1 MADLDD
7 SPHSNSSATT
17 AAVNYVDIKLHGI
30 SNLPPSFLADSGAAP
45 MFADHPFRYAVDLSI
60 GDSKASLTNGRL
72 LSHLSMYDRFVS
84 NAALAP
90 AALESIGG
98 ESGRGGDVPSSVK
111 APNRPQASST
121 PATPVPAGDIGI
133 PGLKPE
139 TPPPAGG
146 ASTAANSALLEEIAS
161 APVQLLWVLSAESD
175 LAEARENGEA
185 AGGAKKDAKGAAAKG
200 KGAAAA
206 SPSTAE
212 LIKPVAPNFDSP
224 HPTCIARLLLSPQQ
238 VEQLEACLEQSLPL
252 NLTFRRSLRVGC
264 PADWEDLQEAR
275 FSACI
280 AVPLS
285 ALKEPGTVTTT
296 ATVPLIP
303 AVVDVPR
310 DDDKGKKKAP
320 VKKGKGS
327 APSILTDE
335 MDASSE
341 HPYLANQTQAHV
353 TVTFATALTRLPQS
367 RPRPDLQPTDLIPT
381 RLRAPKRPMDATK
394 TFAAEIE
401 SLTQRIVKEYR
412 EHVASS
418 DNNTNHVDENIS
430 EVNGEELRASFL
442 NYLQSSGQAHA
453 YKQLLIPT
461 VQAVVKEKFVRQPN
475 PSKEELNKVTNEL
488 YTYLTDTMHATIH
501 RLFHTAEKQQRTTR
515 SSLDGMSPSERWK
528 RRAMEAEVMRE
539 YGLAAKYHQ
548 ERLGSVNPESAGAS
562 NTSED
567 SLPNIWTEYAE
578 FSLRVRDALKAEQA
592 YREALALDYAHL
604 PSLIGYGL
612 LLLNSNRYQEAE
624 VFLQSAVDL
633 QPNMLTWGCLALL
646 YDMKALSLPDTPQSE
661 TQRLQFVR
669 ESKYSITQATRP
681 AASSS
686 SEGSSAAPTD
696 ATASDAYLHISRHCV
711 DLYLEDLANLSL
723 VRCTA
728 SDVVELLYATIY
740 YQTEQYEDAV
750 ATLSKIVES
759 NGSATAP
766 RILYGDVLYAMGQ
779 HAEAESMY
787 NAAMRIDPFC
797 GSGPSYVRLGNMC
810 ASLGKYRDALAAFIS
825 GAKVWPCG
833 LTWLGVG
840 ISYYRMEDMM
850 RAEQALNQSNILNNL
865 NPKTWAFIALLCL
878 RQRREDEAD
887 QAFNQAI
894 KQGLDD
900 AFLIAEVGVEQLR
913 IGRARV
919 AEMCFRRSITV
930 ADDVNTHMQLG
941 RALCV
946 MKRFAEAREE
956 FQLVAA
962 TTTSDAQRAKAE
974 EQLST
979 IPSTA

>member
-1 MADLDD
+1 
-7 SPHSNSSATT
+7 
-17 AAVNYVDIKLHGI
+17 
-30 SNLPPSFLADSGAAP
+30 
-45 MFADHPFRYAVDLSI
+45 
-60 GDSKASLTNGRL
+60 
-72 LSHLSMYDRFVS
+72 
-84 NAALAP
+84 
-90 AALESIGG
+90 
-98 ESGRGGDVPSSVK
+98 
-111 APNRPQASST
+111 
-121 PATPVPAGDIGI
+121 
-133 PGLKPE
+133 
-139 TPPPAGG
+139 
-146 ASTAANSALLEEIAS
+146 
-161 APVQLLWVLSAESD
+161 
-175 LAEARENGEA
+175 
-185 AGGAKKDAKGAAAKG
+185 
-200 KGAAAA
+200 
-206 SPSTAE
+206 
-212 LIKPVAPNFDSP
+212 
-224 HPTCIARLLLSPQQ
+224 
-238 VEQLEACLEQSLPL
+238 
-252 NLTFRRSLRVGC
+252 
-264 PADWEDLQEAR
+264 
-275 FSACI
+275 
-280 AVPLS
+280 
-285 ALKEPGTVTTT
+285 

-303 AVVDVPR
+303 AVVDAPK

-320 VKKGKGS
+320 AKKGKGT
-327 APSILTDE
+327 APAILTDE
-335 MDASSE
+335 IDPSAE
-341 HPYLANQTQAHV
+341 HPFVANSTQAHV

-412 EHVASS
+412 EHAASS
-418 DNNTNHVDENIS
+418 SENNGVVDDNNNNGEA
-430 EVNGEELRASFL
+430 NGEELRASFL

-548 ERLGSVNPESAGAS
+548 ERLGSVNPEAAAS
-562 NTSED
+562 SNNSSDD

-661 TQRLQFVR
+661 AQRLQFVR

-681 AASSS
+681 SSESSS
-686 SEGSSAAPTD
+686 SSSPSTE

-711 DLYLEDLANLSL
+711 ELYLEDPANLSL

-728 SDVVELLYATIY
+728 SDTVELLYATIY
-740 YQTEQYEDAV
+740 YQTEQYDDAV
-750 ATLSKIVES
+750 ATLSKIVDT
-759 NGSATAP
+759 NAAATAP
-766 RILYGDVLYAMGQ
+766 RILYGDVLYAMGN
-779 HAEAESMY
+779 HAEAEAMY
-787 NAAMRIDPFC
+787 NTAMRIDPFC

-840 ISYYRMEDMM
+840 IAYYRMEDML

-946 MKRFAEAREE
+946 MKRFGEAREE
-956 FQLVAA
+956 FHFVAS
-962 TTTSDAQRAKAE
+962 TTTSEAQRAKAE
-974 EQLST
+974 EQLLT